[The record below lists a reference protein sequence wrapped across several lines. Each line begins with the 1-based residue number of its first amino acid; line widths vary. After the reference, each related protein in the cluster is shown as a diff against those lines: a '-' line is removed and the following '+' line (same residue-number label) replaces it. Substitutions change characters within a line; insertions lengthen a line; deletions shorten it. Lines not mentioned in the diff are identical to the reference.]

1 MNIPETA
8 RTIAAILRK
17 TGAVV
22 LVPTETVYGLIC
34 RAGDQTA
41 CRRIFELK
49 NRPDSKVLGWFVS
62 GEAMLRENGV
72 VINDSARK
80 LLQKYTPG
88 ALTVISETE
97 NDSTQGYRIPDNE
110 LLLAILYEL
119 GEPLAQ
125 TSANASGTPD
135 ARSCQEAL
143 AQLCGEVD
151 FYVDGGELSDS
162 SCASTVVNSVG
173 GELKILRQGSVFI
186 EEI

>member
-8 RTIAAILRK
+8 RTIAAILRE

-80 LLQKYTPG
+80 LLQK
-88 ALTVISETE
+88 
-97 NDSTQGYRIPDNE
+97 
-110 LLLAILYEL
+110 
-119 GEPLAQ
+119 
-125 TSANASGTPD
+125 
-135 ARSCQEAL
+135 
-143 AQLCGEVD
+143 
-151 FYVDGGELSDS
+151 
-162 SCASTVVNSVG
+162 
-173 GELKILRQGSVFI
+173 
-186 EEI
+186 